1 MNFDYN
7 TSRELLK
14 LPEYGRNIQKM
25 VNQIMEIKDRNERNK
40 AAHGLIQI
48 MGNMNPHLRDVADFK
63 RKLWDHLA
71 IMSNF
76 QMDIDYPVEPIQ
88 PSTLKE
94 KPKKVEYFKGDTN
107 YKHYGRIIELFLM
120 KAVEMEDAEERNAL
134 VELIANQMKKAYL
147 SWNKDIVSDEI
158 IFNDITKITKGKIVV
173 NPEEI
178 KLADPKEAGRKR
190 KKPMVMKRKN
200 Q

>member
-7 TSRELLK
+7 TSRPLLK

-25 VNQIMEIKDRNERNK
+25 VNQIMEINDRAERNK

-76 QMDIDYPVEPIQ
+76 QLDIDYPVEPIH

-94 KPKKVEYFKGDTN
+94 KPKKVEYFKGDTQ
-107 YKHYGRIIELFLM
+107 YKHYGKIIESFLF
-120 KAVEMEDAEERNAL
+120 KAVEMEDGEEKNL
-134 VELIANQMKKAYL
+134 LIELIANQMKKAYL
-147 SWNKDIVSDEI
+147 SWNKDVVSDET
-158 IFNDITKITKGKIVV
+158 IFKDIQKITRGKIVL
-173 NPEEI
+173 NEETL
-178 KLADPKEAGRKR
+178 KLADPREAGRKK
-190 KKPMVMKRKN
+190 KKPMVMKRKDR
-200 Q
+200 

>member
-14 LPEYGRNIQKM
+14 LPEYGRNILKM
-25 VNQIMEIKDRNERNK
+25 VYQVMAIEDRSERNK
-40 AAHGLIQI
+40 AANGLIQI

-76 QMDIDYPVEPIQ
+76 QLDIDYPVEPIH
-88 PSTLKE
+88 PSTLLE
-94 KPKKVEYFKGDTN
+94 KPKKVEYFKGDTH
-107 YKHYGRIIELFLM
+107 YKHYGCIIELFLD
-120 KAVEMEDAEERNAL
+120 KAVEMEDGEEKNVL
-134 VELIANQMKKAYL
+134 IELIANQMKKAYL
-147 SWNKDIVSDEI
+147 SWNKDVVSDDI
-158 IFNDITKITKGKIVV
+158 IFKDITKITKGKIVV
-173 NPEEI
+173 NPEEL
-178 KLADPKEAGRKR
+178 KLADPREAGRKR
-190 KKPMVMKRKN
+190 KKPIVMKRKP